1 MELSLRLL
9 HLPVD
14 GSPVTQ
20 ELGQSGPGPV
30 SRKITQDPVTDSDV
44 RSEGASGDRRT
55 SASGLWDRDRQ
66 KRRHRSA
73 RILIVGEESAAEAV
87 RDHLLERGHTVD
99 LAFSADDALMAIRQ
113 VRRDVVLLDIS
124 TPELDGVEALRRIR
138 AVDATLPVIV
148 VAGNEDASIGRE
160 AVKLGACGS
169 VVKPMD
175 FADLDR
181 AIAAALTS
189 RGARPAGHPDADT
202 SLCHAPSRGLRAKRL
217 DSSSAGLA
225 QPLHKLVEGGPQ

>member
-44 RSEGASGDRRT
+44 RSEGARGDRRT

-99 LAFSADDALMAIRQ
+99 LAFSADDALTAIRQ
-113 VRRDVVLLDIS
+113 VHRDVVLLDIS
-124 TPELDGVEALRRIR
+124 MPEIDGVEALRRIR
-138 AVDATLPVIV
+138 ALDATLPVIMV
-148 VAGNEDASIGRE
+148 TGNEDASIRRE
-160 AVKLGACGS
+160 TLKLGACGY
-169 VVKPMD
+169 VAKRID
-175 FADLDR
+175 FTDLDR
-181 AIAAALTS
+181 ATAAALTS

-202 SLCHAPSRGLRAKRL
+202 SRCHAPSRGLRAKRL
-217 DSSSAGLA
+217 DTASAGLA
-225 QPLHKLVEGGPQ
+225 QPLQKLIEGGPQ